1 MRRVDFAVDAH
12 LAQRRRLIDDVEGEN
27 AGLVPG
33 RNRLD
38 ERARRE
44 LAATNGTNAG
54 AGDACPNR
62 IGDAAAEVPGRL
74 VPDFIELYDVL
85 PDYLRRSRNINRRD
99 GFVSWGNS
107 RDAIDQRPCRNEEE
121 RCREADGTAATL
133 GDLAS
138 NHTAE

>member
-1 MRRVDFAVDAH
+1 M
-12 LAQRRRLIDDVEGEN
+12 IDDVEGEN

-54 AGDACPNR
+54 AGDACPNG

-85 PDYLRRSRNINRRD
+85 PDNLRRSRNINRRD

-107 RDAIDQRPCRNEEE
+107 RDAIDQRPCRNVEE
-121 RCREADGTAATL
+121 RRREADGTPATL